1 MICKNMCLAAVI
13 SDSQNLGK
21 LSTYDTRQMPPR
33 YTSPPNCV
41 SPNQM
46 QGHNIPWAPPINQRP
61 GYASSPPNYWTLP
74 ARRPSEAHAE
84 YSVPMNGSGDHYLNR
99 SGSGRYNT
107 IANTGTRAQYSRI
120 SHAQNMLPLS
130 HSAYDPRERILPVN
144 YETVPQNNII
154 GHPNLNEHS
163 QNYGYYSNTKVS
175 PQNQIYYPNAQ
186 ENHISYSNKQQQ
198 QQILMRNANSNL
210 PLQNHKPFPDVR
222 IHQQNQS
229 VSPQFSNQPQA
240 QGRYPNSNVPNRQY
254 GQPIPASI
262 PNVPRNLV
270 VNSDNPSVQR
280 GGTYYSQVPM
290 RPNLANT
297 GQRFFSST
305 PTKEEQTERHNTR
318 SSNSLDFSTTLSP
331 IQKISDQQMERRNM
345 LQRTISADSKP
356 NTDNQQPTNSRQI
369 EGAQENTTTKPGMTK
384 LLSPPKTTMTA
395 EEIFAAIHK
404 SKKRLNIKSDMDSV
418 SRSTSPSCSL
428 MTSVSPVSSETSLN
442 GGKRVVNNMAENG
455 GRSRHSWSPNNNSG
469 EYYDFYRHYEN
480 KSPSPNTSPGSRQS
494 WSSERLGPR
503 SQTSRND
510 FKRLLLQHG
519 SKSNPS
525 HTLGSSN
532 GRISAVEQ
540 LKLSR
545 QQKLNKQTNGHL
557 PRSPADKRTNGSKL
571 LTSPRSL
578 ANWRFS
584 SPRTDVLSSTILEDC
599 AEEENASSSPENKVS
614 KSTTTNNSHNHTLSN
629 TTVRRPLNFSSS
641 EANGK
646 ISPVSNIQ
654 KQKQIT
660 VLENYT
666 TEPTVRKGYQP
677 SQYSSTL
684 KSPINGIGK
693 VELEEVSP
701 HLRGRRVENH
711 LGKTAPSSP
720 DRDSNLD
727 LPVLSSRAQHGK
739 RKMDLTSEAADKD
752 TLTRPTVSRLK
763 RLRSLGVFERFN
775 TGITKCSPK

>member
-1 MICKNMCLAAVI
+1 MRMRKSGSWLQILFETQVR
-13 SDSQNLGK
+13 GK
-21 LSTYDTRQMPPR
+21 LPTYDTRQMAPR

-46 QGHNIPWAPPINQRP
+46 QVHNIPWAPPINQRSWC
-61 GYASSPPNYWTLP
+61 ASSPPNYWTLP
-74 ARRPSEAHAE
+74 ARRPSEAHAG

-107 IANTGTRAQYSRI
+107 IANTGTRGQYSKT
-120 SHAQNMLPLS
+120 SHAINMSPLS
-130 HSAYDPRERILPVN
+130 HSAYDPRGRILPVN
-144 YETVPQNNII
+144 YETLPQNNII
-154 GHPNLNEHS
+154 GDPNSNEHS
-163 QNYGYYSNTKVS
+163 QNYGYYSNTK
-175 PQNQIYYPNAQ
+175 
-186 ENHISYSNKQQQ
+186 
-198 QQILMRNANSNL
+198 
-210 PLQNHKPFPDVR
+210 NHKPFPDIR

-229 VSPQFSNQPQA
+229 VSPQFQNQPQA

-270 VNSDNPSVQR
+270 VNSDNTSVQR

-290 RPNLANT
+290 RPNLT

-305 PTKEEQTERHNTR
+305 PTKDEQIERHHTQ
-318 SSNSLDFSTTLSP
+318 SSSSLDFSTTLSP

-345 LQRTISADSKP
+345 LQQTISTDSKL
-356 NTDNQQPTNSRQI
+356 NTNNQQPTNSRQI
-369 EGAQENTTTKPGMTK
+369 EGAREHTMTKPGITK

-418 SRSTSPSCSL
+418 SRSTSPSCSS

-442 GGKRVVNNMAENG
+442 GGKTVTNNIAENG

-503 SQTSRND
+503 QQTSRND

-557 PRSPADKRTNGSKL
+557 PRSPAEKRTNGSKL

-614 KSTTTNNSHNHTLSN
+614 KSTTTNNRNRISN
-629 TTVRRPLNFSSS
+629 KSVSF
-641 EANGK
+641 A
-646 ISPVSNIQ
+646 SPEQQLAGFKNARQ
-654 KQKQIT
+654 T
-660 VLENYT
+660 
-666 TEPTVRKGYQP
+666 
-677 SQYSSTL
+677 
-684 KSPINGIGK
+684 
-693 VELEEVSP
+693 VSP
-701 HLRGRRVENH
+701 QIMNEQNSLLLTPSPRINALMTKTRSFHYGTNNRSI
-711 LGKTAPSSP
+711 LGAIDTKTIW
-720 DRDSNLD
+720 
-727 LPVLSSRAQHGK
+727 K
-739 RKMDLTSEAADKD
+739 RMDLTSKTTDKVY
-752 TLTRPTVSRLK
+752 TRATVSRLK
-763 RLRSLGVFERFN
+763 RLRSLGVLESFN